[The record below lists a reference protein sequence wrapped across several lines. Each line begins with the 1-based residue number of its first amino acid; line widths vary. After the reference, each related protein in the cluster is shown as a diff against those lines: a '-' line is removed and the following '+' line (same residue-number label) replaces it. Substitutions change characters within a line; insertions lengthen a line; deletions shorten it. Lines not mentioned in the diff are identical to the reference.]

1 LTGECC
7 LFEELTLSSEA
18 VVATFLALYV
28 GIVTPILVAGKSV
41 YRLLFLMAVASGVM
55 FWSFLD
61 LMDDAAL
68 LGVNEGFT
76 GGLAHLL
83 VAVSFAVT
91 VLVLFWLDGAFRS
104 TRRRNAYAVAIT
116 YATAAL
122 VAIGIGSHSF
132 GEGVEIGSLIGYS
145 FAANPSSANLITAIG
160 GPGSGVAYIMH
171 KVLEG
176 FTIGVFAA
184 AANARWGRNLVLGLL
199 AGLPTA
205 IGLGIALFV
214 PVDATVFFAIGAA
227 AVIYIECK
235 LVPNLVRQRL
245 SLLLILALLLGFY
258 LMYLAALFHSYTT
271 IF

>member
-1 LTGECC
+1 
-7 LFEELTLSSEA
+7 LFEELAISAEA
-18 VVATFLALYV
+18 VVSTFLALYV
-28 GIVTPILVAGKSV
+28 GIFTPLLFAGKSAR
-41 YRLLFLMAVASGVM
+41 RLAVLMAVASGVM

-83 VAVSFAVT
+83 VATLFAAT
-91 VLVLFWLDGAFRS
+91 VLVLFWLDGALQP
-104 TRRRNAYAVAIT
+104 TRRRNTYAVAIT
-116 YATAAL
+116 YVTAAL

-145 FAANPSSANLITAIG
+145 VLANPSSVNLITAIG
-160 GPGSGVAYIMH
+160 GLGSGVAYIMH
-171 KVLEG
+171 KLLEG

-184 AANARWGRNLVLGLL
+184 AANTRWGRNLVLGLV

-205 IGLGIALFV
+205 IGLSVALFV
-214 PVDATVFFAIGAA
+214 PVDATVFFGIGAA
-227 AVIYIECK
+227 AVIYIEYK
-235 LVPNLVRQRL
+235 LIANLVRERL
-245 SLLLILALLLGFY
+245 SLLLVLALLFGFY